1 MFAFVQ
7 PPLSGQP
14 DMRQFFSARF
24 PVLWIGLIFA
34 CISVSVSAQTI
45 RSDKH
50 NFRVVRLATGLE
62 HPWSMAFLPGGG
74 ILVTER
80 AGRLRLFRDGKLAAE
95 PVRGVP
101 RVVDSGQG
109 GLFDVVLHPS
119 FSRNRFIYLSYAA
132 RGQGGVHTRVT
143 RYRYIA
149 VRHEIVDGRTI
160 FDATP
165 KSFGG
170 RHFGGR
176 MAFDEA
182 GHLYIS
188 VGERGTKPRAQ
199 DLSDHSGSVIRLNDD
214 GSVPK
219 DNPFV
224 GRRGK
229 KPEIFSY
236 GHRNPQGMARHPRSG
251 AIWTHEHGAQ
261 GGDEINI
268 IRKGRNY
275 GWPVIT
281 HGIDYDDSK
290 IGIGKSA
297 PGMEQP
303 LYFWV
308 PSIAPSGMAF
318 YTGDKFPNW
327 RNSLFVG
334 ALRGQL
340 LARMELDGDRVVRE
354 ERLLVDRLGRIRDVR
369 SGPDGFLYLTTDDDD
384 GSLVRLEPV
393 K

>member
-1 MFAFVQ
+1 MQRKLSTPVAVLLGFV
-7 PPLSGQP
+7 LS
-14 DMRQFFSARF
+14 
-24 PVLWIGLIFA
+24 A
-34 CISVSVSAQTI
+34 CAPTDISAQTI
-45 RSDKH
+45 PSDKH
-50 NFRVVRLATGLE
+50 DFRVVKLAGGLD
-62 HPWSMAFLPGGG
+62 HPWSFAFLPGGG
-74 ILVTER
+74 ILIGER
-80 AGRLRLFRDGKLAAE
+80 VGRLRLYRDGKLAAK
-95 PVRGVP
+95 PIAGVP
-101 RVVDSGQG
+101 PVVDSGQG
-109 GLFDVVLHPS
+109 GLFDVLLHPS
-119 FSRNRFIYLSYAA
+119 YSRNRYVYLSYAA
-132 RGQGGVHTRVT
+132 RGKGGVHTRVT
-143 RYRYIA
+143 RFRYIA
-149 VRHEIVDGRTI
+149 VRHELVDGRTI
-160 FDATP
+160 FDAVP

-182 GHLYIS
+182 GHLYIT

-199 DLSDHSGSVIRLNDD
+199 DLSDHSGSVIRLMDD
-214 GSVPK
+214 GTVPS

-224 GRRGK
+224 GRRGA

-236 GHRNPQGMARHPRSG
+236 GHRNPQGMARHPRTG

-268 IRKGRNY
+268 IRKGNNY

-281 HGIDYDDSK
+281 HGIDYDGSK

-318 YTGDKFPNW
+318 YTSDKFPKW

-340 LARMELDGDRVVRE
+340 LARLELEGDRVVRE
-354 ERLLVDRLGRIRDVR
+354 ERLLEDGLGRIRDVR
-369 SGPDGFLYLTTDDDD
+369 IGPDGLVYLTTDDDD
-384 GSLVRLEPV
+384 GRLVRLEPV
-393 K
+393 R

>member
-1 MFAFVQ
+1 
-7 PPLSGQP
+7 
-14 DMRQFFSARF
+14 MRQFLSACF
-24 PVLWIGLIFA
+24 AVLWGSLFFA
-34 CISVSVSAQTI
+34 SIAAGVSAQTI

-50 NFRVVRLATGLE
+50 DFRVVKLASGLE
-62 HPWSMAFLPGGG
+62 HPWSLAFVPGGS
-74 ILVTER
+74 ILITER
-80 AGRLRLFRDGKLAAE
+80 AGRLRLFRDGKLAPE
-95 PVRGVP
+95 PIKGIP
-101 RVVDSGQG
+101 KVVASGQG

-119 FSRNRFIYLSYAA
+119 YSRNRHVYLSYAA
-132 RGQGGVHTRVT
+132 RGKGGVHTRVT
-143 RYRYIA
+143 RFRYIA
-149 VRHEIVDGRTI
+149 VRHELVDGKTI
-160 FDATP
+160 LDAGP
-165 KSFGG
+165 KAFGG

-188 VGERGTKPRAQ
+188 LGDRGTMSRAQ
-199 DLSDHSGSVIRLNDD
+199 DLSDHSGSVIRLMDD
-214 GSVPK
+214 GAVPP

-224 GRRGK
+224 GRSGMR
-229 KPEIFSY
+229 PEIYSY
-236 GHRNPQGMARHPRSG
+236 GHRNPQGMARHPHTG

-281 HGIDYDDSK
+281 HGIDYDGSK
-290 IGIGKSA
+290 IGIGKAA

-318 YTGDKFPNW
+318 HTGGKFPKW

-340 LARMELDGDRVVRE
+340 LARLELDGDRVVKE
-354 ERLLVDRLGRIRDVR
+354 ERLLKDRLGRIRDVR
-369 SGPDGFLYLTTDDDD
+369 TGPDGLVYLTIDDDD